1 MEDGS
6 DSESFDVEFIDDDAC
21 SMESFEGCESDGSDN
36 VIIIHFINDIYSLEL
51 NVLKQENEK
60 LISRCKAT
68 ACDDT
73 STSFNMDV

>member
-1 MEDGS
+1 LDDISYDMENGDMEDGS

-51 NVLKQENEK
+51 STMVPTDAKK
-60 LISRCKAT
+60 L
-68 ACDDT
+68 
-73 STSFNMDV
+73 